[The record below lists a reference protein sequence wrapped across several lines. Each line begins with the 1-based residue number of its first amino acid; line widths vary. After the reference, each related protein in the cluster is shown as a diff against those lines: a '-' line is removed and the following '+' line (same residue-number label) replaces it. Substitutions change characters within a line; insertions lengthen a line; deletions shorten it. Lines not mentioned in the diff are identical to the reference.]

1 MTQNNKNNDLEL
13 IEKLKNS
20 TTLYMSLGSK
30 ELFHS
35 NFLHWLSIVD
45 WKYFITIMKDL
56 AGVSN
61 FWWENEDRNNIIVL
75 RENHNYDLSIYFKY
89 QKTTKRRNK
98 ETGLDEKKNIDYW
111 TPVLIL
117 ENKMKSIPYEDQ
129 LKKYSQSTFDEW
141 KKFANVEKKRLL
153 AEAKK
158 TGEKKKDFDILEIW
172 KEKGITSI
180 LLSLIKPDKQ
190 NISYKVTYSKITANK
205 AYTYSWCYQSYE
217 QLSKIM
223 GEKIDSFSSEK
234 DLNKKLLKD
243 YVEFIKNL
251 SLLSKSWIIKGSEH
265 FMEKICPDKSNDPL
279 VNMRINDIRE
289 KILCEEILELFRE
302 KIENNPSCSLKI
314 KKNTKDKA
322 CELDCDY
329 ITYSAS
335 FSHGSGILEFYVRH
349 KDKNNNQICSDIV
362 IGIQIQAGKYEHVIV
377 TYNCKKDI
385 VNFLLGKDGQ
395 ELSSSDK
402 EFISKLQGFFD
413 LKKKTASFPKVLEN
427 KAEIHPVNKYGM
439 GFAYQYETIKKEAT
453 INEVLD
459 AIIGELKEMVEYS

>member
-1 MTQNNKNNDLEL
+1 
-13 IEKLKNS
+13 
-20 TTLYMSLGSK
+20 
-30 ELFHS
+30 
-35 NFLHWLSIVD
+35 
-45 WKYFITIMKDL
+45 
-56 AGVSN
+56 
-61 FWWENEDRNNIIVL
+61 
-75 RENHNYDLSIYFKY
+75 
-89 QKTTKRRNK
+89 
-98 ETGLDEKKNIDYW
+98 
-111 TPVLIL
+111 
-117 ENKMKSIPYEDQ
+117 
-129 LKKYSQSTFDEW
+129 
-141 KKFANVEKKRLL
+141 
-153 AEAKK
+153 
-158 TGEKKKDFDILEIW
+158 
-172 KEKGITSI
+172 
-180 LLSLIKPDKQ
+180 
-190 NISYKVTYSKITANK
+190 
-205 AYTYSWCYQSYE
+205 
-217 QLSKIM
+217 M

-377 TYNCKKDI
+377 TYNCKKNI

-402 EFISKLQGFFD
+402 EFINKLQGFFD
-413 LKKKTASFPKVLEN
+413 LKKKTASFPKVLKN

-439 GFAYQYETIKKEAT
+439 RFAYQYETIKKEAT